1 MRRRNH
7 LSLITRV
14 PSVAQD
20 EDQIIKLGT
29 ITQIVDIFRL
39 IPRQSTWKVGC
50 IDNDGCSGAGGDD
63 GGGGA
68 GGAGL

>member
-7 LSLITRV
+7 LRPISRV

-20 EDQIIKLGT
+20 DDQLIKFDL
-29 ITQIVDIFRL
+29 ITRLIDIFRL
-39 IPRQSTWKVGC
+39 IPRQTPWKVGC
-50 IDNDGCSGAGGDD
+50 IDNDGCTGDGGDGG

-68 GGAGL
+68 GN